1 MVTFNFKGYDDC
13 MSQVYNEL
21 ADEEYYQKLEDE
33 LHDSLKEQEMWF
45 KYEDYMLWD
54 RQFMY

>member
-33 LHDSLKEQEMWF
+33 LSLF
-45 KYEDYMLWD
+45 SNIVS
-54 RQFMY
+54 